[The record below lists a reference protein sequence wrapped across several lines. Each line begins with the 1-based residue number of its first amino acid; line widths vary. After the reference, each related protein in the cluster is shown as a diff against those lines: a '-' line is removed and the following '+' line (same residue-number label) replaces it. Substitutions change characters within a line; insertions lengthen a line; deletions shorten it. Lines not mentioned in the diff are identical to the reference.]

1 LVIYDAINHIRNT
14 NQWKLHVVDYTK
26 FASDAA
32 SGNLPAVSWITEP
45 KMYADKPPKS
55 VCGGE
60 NWTVSQINT
69 IMNNPSLWNNTAI
82 IISWDDWGGF
92 YDHVV
97 PPAGPTN
104 ANLQYGLRIPV
115 LVISPYAKG
124 GTVDHRLYSFPSVLK
139 YIEDNFSLPPLN
151 TVDGQANS
159 LMNAFNF
166 SQQPLPPLVLQPRT
180 CP

>member
-1 LVIYDAINHIRNT
+1 
-14 NQWKLHVVDYTK
+14 
-26 FASDAA
+26 
-32 SGNLPAVSWITEP
+32 
-45 KMYADKPPKS
+45 M
-55 VCGGE
+55 
-60 NWTVSQINT
+60 SQINT

-124 GTVDHRLYSFPSVLK
+124 GTVDHTLYSLPSVLK
-139 YIEDNFSLPPLN
+139 LIEDKFSLPPLN

-159 LMNAFNF
+159 LMNAFHF
-166 SQQPLPPLVLQPRT
+166 SQPPLPPLVLQPRT